1 MTNPD
6 DTMAPPVVNETV
18 PAGDADAAASATAA
32 ATAAVQA
39 AEAAA
44 TEAAT
49 KARAAAAEAVAA
61 EAAAAAAKTAL
72 LTATGTVGAD
82 PATLAPTMSLKSLH
96 VKAPEW
102 AGPEG
107 YLQYQED
114 VELRTHMTTLADN
127 KKGGAMRLAL
137 SGVAMEAARNVSVAD
152 LTQPNGYKMLLDCLR
167 IIFGGSEA
175 QRGQDAYGTLKTL
188 YRGTRSMEEYLAAMS
203 QALVQCRVNGYSMSN
218 KTAAAIFLDQAGLDT
233 HKQATTMSAA
243 GVLSVKGS
251 DSLTAVTTALRDL
264 WGGSEV
270 LK

>member
-1 MTNPD
+1 
-6 DTMAPPVVNETV
+6 
-18 PAGDADAAASATAA
+18 
-32 ATAAVQA
+32 
-39 AEAAA
+39 
-44 TEAAT
+44 
-49 KARAAAAEAVAA
+49 
-61 EAAAAAAKTAL
+61 
-72 LTATGTVGAD
+72 
-82 PATLAPTMSLKSLH
+82 MSLKSLH

-102 AGPEG
+102 A
-107 YLQYQED
+107 
-114 VELRTHMTTLADN
+114 
-127 KKGGAMRLAL
+127 
-137 SGVAMEAARNVSVAD
+137 
-152 LTQPNGYKMLLDCLR
+152 DCLR